1 MKKILILLMVICM
14 TLPVFADVTNDK
26 QKKDEVM
33 LRGIINSDSGR
44 LSKHQTAFKEDYDL
58 YKANDKNAVYSQ
70 ILALEKRY
78 YNREDDI
85 ARLNMN
91 YVLQAKGLYLFLIDY
106 PSDKAMND
114 EFLKDF
120 NSKKIIISDYDYDKL
135 HEDLVMLISLINVYK

>member
-1 MKKILILLMVICM
+1 MVIFM
-14 TLPVFADVTNDK
+14 ALPVFADITNEK

-33 LRGIINSDSGR
+33 LRGIINSDGGR

-70 ILALEKRY
+70 ILELEKRY
-78 YNREDDI
+78 YNREDEI

-91 YVLQAKGLYLFLIDY
+91 YVLQVKGLYLFLIDY
-106 PSDKAMND
+106 PSDKAMSD
-114 EFLKDF
+114 EFLHDF

>member
-1 MKKILILLMVICM
+1 MKKIFILLVILCM
-14 TLPVFADVTNDK
+14 SLPVFAEITNEK

-33 LRGIINSDSGR
+33 LRGIINSDCGR
-44 LSKHQTAFKEDYDL
+44 LSKHYTAFKEDYDL
-58 YKANDKNAVYSQ
+58 YKANDKTAVYSQ

-106 PSDKAMND
+106 PADKTMSD

-120 NSKKIIISDYDYDKL
+120 NDKKIIISDYDYDKL